1 MLQSNTNSLKIK
13 PLPDPIKSKNLL
25 VERLQTNS
33 SPLSYRLDILLT
45 VFGFLP
51 PNNKL
56 NEVEALKQLNTDSD
70 IGHYLLD
77 KKLITNREFQRIF
90 AYKLDIPFVSLVDL
104 DFDLDII
111 NLLSEEVAREYSI
124 IPISNLGE
132 KLIVAMELPIQDQ
145 TIKYLSFLTSL
156 VIEPVIAEK
165 KDIEFAIARLYG
177 ANSELE
183 ALEEFKNNYHE
194 GNKLTSRE
202 NLLLGQKKPIVKLV
216 HNMIFDAIGSKAS
229 DIHLRPGENGVE
241 LLFRIDGSLIKI
253 RTFTKGL
260 LAPIIGRLKVMSGMD
275 LAAHHLP
282 QDGQAYL
289 KKGDRQIDLRFSV
302 IPTIYGESAVIRILD
317 AKYGMKNLS
326 GIGFSEKDLTLFT
339 NLLHR
344 SNGIILVTGPTGSG
358 KSTTLYGALQEI
370 KTRNV
375 NIVTV
380 EDPVEYHID
389 GLVQIQVNH
398 SIGYTFSRALRHI
411 LRHDP
416 DVLMVGEI
424 RDLETAQMAIECS
437 LTGHIVLS
445 TLHTNSAAAT
455 IARLLEIGIDPYLVN
470 TSLLGVLAQRLVR
483 CNCKHCLV
491 EEKVRAGVHSSLDLK
506 DNEVFYRGKGC
517 DHCRNT
523 GYSGRHA
530 VYELLI
536 MSNEIRQAI
545 INGSGAE
552 LIKNSAIKEGM
563 TPLTQKAL
571 SLARNKLTS
580 LEEVYRTILD

>member
-1 MLQSNTNSLKIK
+1 MPGHNTTNLSVQ
-13 PLPDPIKSKNLL
+13 PLPEPIKSSSLL
-25 VERLQTNS
+25 LKRLEAAST
-33 SPLSYRLDILLT
+33 PVSYRLDILLI
-45 VFGFLP
+45 VFGFLSQEARHE
-51 PNNKL
+51 NIKYLNKL
-56 NEVEALKQLNTDSD
+56 NADSD
-70 IGHYLLD
+70 IGHYLIS
-77 KKLITNREFQRIF
+77 KNIITEREFQRVL
-90 AYKLDIPFVSLVDL
+90 AYKLGMPFVSLIDL
-104 DFDLDII
+104 EFDLNII
-111 NLLSEEVAREYSI
+111 NLLPEEVARDHTVL
-124 IPISNLGE
+124 PVLDLGE
-132 KLIVAMELPIQDQ
+132 KLVIAMTLPLKSQ
-145 TIKYLSFLTSL
+145 TIKYLSFLTNF
-156 VIEPVIAEK
+156 VIEPVIAER

-177 ANSELE
+177 TSSELE
-183 ALEEFKNNYHE
+183 ALEEFKSNYHE
-194 GNKLTSRE
+194 GNKLTSKD

-216 HNMIFDAIGSKAS
+216 HNMILDAIGSKAS
-229 DIHLRPGENGVE
+229 DIHLRPCENGID

-260 LAPIIGRLKVMSGMD
+260 LAPIISRLKVMSGMD

-358 KSTTLYGALQEI
+358 KSTTLYAALQEI
-370 KTRNV
+370 KMRNV
-375 NIVTV
+375 NVVTV

-445 TLHTNSAAAT
+445 TLHTNSAATT

-491 EEKVRAGVHSSLDLK
+491 EEKVRAGVHSSLGLK
-506 DNEVFYRGKGC
+506 DEETFYRGKGC

-536 MSNEIRQAI
+536 MSNEIRQAT

-552 LIKNSAIKEGM
+552 LIKNAAIKEGM
-563 TPLTQKAL
+563 TPLTQQAL

>member
-1 MLQSNTNSLKIK
+1 MANNTSSHLTVE
-13 PLPDPIKSKNLL
+13 PLPEPIKSTRALHNKIEVGSN
-25 VERLQTNS
+25 
-33 SPLSYRLDILLT
+33 PLSYRLDVLLI
-45 VFGFLP
+45 VFGFLSQEKRQK
-51 PNNKL
+51 NIDILNK
-56 NEVEALKQLNTDSD
+56 LNTDSD
-70 IGHYLLD
+70 IGHYLID
-77 KKLITNREFQRIF
+77 KKLITEREFQRVL
-90 AYKLDIPFVSLVDL
+90 AYKLGMPFVSLIDIE
-104 DFDLDII
+104 FDSNII
-111 NLLSEEVAREYSI
+111 NLLPEEVARNHTV
-124 IPISNLGE
+124 IPILDLGE
-132 KLIVAMELPIQDQ
+132 KLVIALELPIQSQ
-145 TIKYLSFLTSL
+145 TIKYLGFLTNC
-156 VIEPVIAEK
+156 VIEPVVAER

-177 ANSELE
+177 KNSELE
-183 ALEEFKNNYHE
+183 AMEEFQDHYHE
-194 GNKLTSRE
+194 KNKLTSKE

-216 HNMIFDAIGSKAS
+216 HNMILDAIGSKAS
-229 DIHLRPGENGVE
+229 DIHLRPGEKDVD

-260 LAPIIGRLKVMSGMD
+260 LAPIISRLKVMSGMD
-275 LAAHHLP
+275 LAIHNLP

-289 KKGDRQIDLRFSV
+289 KKNERKIDLRFSI
-302 IPTIYGESAVIRILD
+302 IPSTYGESAVIRILD

-326 GIGFSEKDLTLFT
+326 GIGFSGNDLTLFT

-358 KSTTLYGALQEI
+358 KSTTLYAALQEI
-370 KTRNV
+370 KSRNV
-375 NIVTV
+375 NIITV

-389 GLVQIQVNH
+389 GIIQIQVNH

-445 TLHTNSAAAT
+445 TLHTNSAATT

-483 CNCKHCLV
+483 CNCQHCLV
-491 EEKVRAGVHSSLDLK
+491 EEKVRAGVHSSLGLK
-506 DNEVFYRGKGC
+506 NDELFYHGKGC

-523 GYSGRHA
+523 GYVGRHA
-530 VYELLI
+530 VYELLV
-536 MSNEIRQAI
+536 MNNDIRKI
-545 INGSGAE
+545 INNSGSAE
-552 LIKNSAIKEGM
+552 TIKSAAVTAGM
-563 TPLTQKAL
+563 TPLTQQAL
-571 SLARNKLTS
+571 RLARDKTTS